1 MVAVFCA
8 VVLRARPGDPV
19 VRARRRQRVARLHLV
34 CRGVQAGHGE
44 HGAATEAGALADC
57 AGARS
62 VRLSGPLKF
71 WNVTLNAFA
80 ASLTE
85 PLTAT

>member
-1 MVAVFCA
+1 MSPGFIWCFAVS
-8 VVLRARPGDPV
+8 RPVTPST
-19 VRARRRQRVARLHLV
+19 AP
-34 CRGVQAGHGE
+34 
-44 HGAATEAGALADC
+44 ATEAGALADW

-71 WNVTLNAFA
+71 WNVTLNALA
-80 ASLTE
+80 ALLTV